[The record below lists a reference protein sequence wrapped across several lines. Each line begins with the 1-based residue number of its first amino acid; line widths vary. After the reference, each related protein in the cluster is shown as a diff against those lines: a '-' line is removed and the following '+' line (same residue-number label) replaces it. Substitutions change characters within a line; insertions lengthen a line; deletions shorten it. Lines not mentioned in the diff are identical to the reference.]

1 MAKGEMKKVRLFERG
16 AHPDVGTWQPNQAKR
31 LPASLADAMVAAGA
45 GEIIRDATDEE
56 EATEV
61 ARIVARQAVQA
72 RGRAA
77 VQTSEP
83 LAPATVEGAKG
94 GERAKK
100 AKPVKL
106 AARPVPPPAPG
117 TRA

>member
-1 MAKGEMKKVRLFERG
+1 MAKGETKKVRLFERG
-16 AHPDVGTWQPNQAKR
+16 AHPDVGTWQPEQVKR
-31 LPASLADAMVAAGA
+31 LPANVADAMIAAGA
-45 GEIIRDATDEE
+45 CELVRDAGNDE

-61 ARIVARQAVQA
+61 ARTVARQAVQA

-77 VQTSEP
+77 VQKSEP
-83 LAPATVEGAKG
+83 PAPAPADGAKG
-94 GERAKK
+94 GKRGKK
-100 AKPVKL
+100 AVPVKP